1 MGAPVVSVVI
11 CSHNSRVD
19 HLRRTLESIARQ
31 TLPRESVELVVVD
44 NASTSPPDL
53 GPTPWGRVVPEPALG
68 LTNARLRG
76 FREARAPLVV
86 MVDDDNVLSPGY
98 LETAVRLMGENPGW
112 GTLGGRNEAEF
123 EIPPPAWLERTGT
136 GVLAC
141 RNPGPERLAGSWNG
155 AEWKGRFPWFAPVG
169 AGMVLRREVAI
180 QYIEELRSNPSR
192 PAFDRVGKALTSGG
206 DNDIVLTSL
215 AKGWETVYDPALHLL
230 HLIGASRL
238 TLEYQARLH
247 RGCNRSWALL
257 LAMHG
262 VSPWPSIAPWTVPLR
277 HARAWWRTKPWSSPE
292 RHIRFHALCGLFEGR
307 ADARRLLP
315 RRPAIA
321 P

>member
-1 MGAPVVSVVI
+1 MTNPAISVVI
-11 CSHNSRVD
+11 CSHNSRKD
-19 HLRRTLESIARQ
+19 HLRRTLESIAAQ
-31 TLPRESVELVVVD
+31 SLAPEAIDLVVVD
-44 NASTSPPDL
+44 NASSSPPDL
-53 GPTPWGRVVPEPALG
+53 APTPWARLVPEPALG
-68 LTNARLRG
+68 LTNARLCG
-76 FREARAPLVV
+76 FREARASLVV
-86 MVDDDNVLSPGY
+86 MVDDDNVLMPGY
-98 LETAVRLMGENPGW
+98 LETALNLMQQNPGW
-112 GTLGGRNEAEF
+112 GTLGGRNEAEY
-123 EIPPPAWLERTGT
+123 ETPPPDWLHRTGI

-141 RNPGPERLAGSWNG
+141 RNPGPERLTASWAD
-155 AEWKGRFPWFAPVG
+155 AEWKARFPWFSPVG
-169 AGMVLRREVAI
+169 AGMVLRREVAR
-180 QYIEELRSNPSR
+180 QYIEELRSNPHR

-215 AKGWETVYDPALHLL
+215 AKGWQTAYDPALHLL
-230 HLIGASRL
+230 HLIGTSRL

-262 VSPWPSIAPWTVPLR
+262 ISPWPAVAPWTVPLR
-277 HARAWWRTKPWSSPE
+277 QARAWWRTKPWTSPE

-307 ADARRLLP
+307 ADAHRLLP